1 MNREEIEKLLEES
14 GRKARGEGR
23 GPGIT
28 RYQVRTVLNW
38 LFLLGAVVW
47 AVMYFAFPETRGTAQ
62 LILLVSLVLKMVEFA
77 LRFLG

>member
-23 GPGIT
+23 GTGIT
-28 RYQVRTVLNW
+28 RYKVRTVLNW
-38 LFLLGAVVW
+38 LFLLAAVVGL
-47 AVMYFAFPETRGTAQ
+47 VVYFLVPESRVTGL
-62 LILLVSLVLKMVEFA
+62 LIVFAGMVLKMVEFA